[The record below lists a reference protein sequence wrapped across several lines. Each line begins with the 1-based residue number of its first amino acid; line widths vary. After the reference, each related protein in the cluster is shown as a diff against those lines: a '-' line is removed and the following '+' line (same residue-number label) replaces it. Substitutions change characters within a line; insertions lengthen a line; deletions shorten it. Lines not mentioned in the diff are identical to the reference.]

1 MKILVALL
9 LSITFFT
16 GCATSQQNVDMQQMD
31 IPNLIE
37 AKAAPSS
44 DFTRKNVY
52 VDSVELFSSRGSQ
65 FILVKGHLP
74 TPCSNLD
81 EVSHTI
87 SGGKITLAMN
97 AWEAAGTM
105 CMQVL
110 EPFSYLYPLGSDVN
124 VSSLRSVV
132 INGTIYALQ

>member
-1 MKILVALL
+1 
-9 LSITFFT
+9 
-16 GCATSQQNVDMQQMD
+16 MQTMD

-44 DFTRKNVY
+44 DYTRKNVY
-52 VDSVELFSSRGSQ
+52 VDSAELYSRSGSD

-74 TPCSNLD
+74 SPCSNLD
-81 EVSHTI
+81 KVTHTI
-87 SGGKITLAMN
+87 SEGKITLSMS
-97 AWEAAGTM
+97 AWEEAGTM

-110 EPFSYLYPLGSDVN
+110 EPFSYLYPLTSDVN
-124 VSSLRSVV
+124 VSSLRSAV

>member
-1 MKILVALL
+1 MKIIAALL
-9 LSITFFT
+9 LTLILFT
-16 GCATSQQNVDMQQMD
+16 GCATSQQNVDMQTMD

-52 VDSVELFSSRGSQ
+52 VDSAELFSSRGSQ
-65 FILVKGHLP
+65 FILIKGHLP
-74 TPCSNLD
+74 TPCSNLN

-87 SGGKITLAMN
+87 SGGKITLSMN
-97 AWEAAGTM
+97 AWEEAGTM

-110 EPFSYLYPLGSDVN
+110 EPFSYLHRLGSDVN
-124 VSSLRSVV
+124 VSSLRSAV

>member
-1 MKILVALL
+1 MKTLFALL
-9 LSITFFT
+9 LSFTFFT
-16 GCATSQQNVDMQQMD
+16 GCATSQQNVDMQTMD

-52 VDSVELFSSRGSQ
+52 VDSAEIFRSGGTH

-81 EVSHTI
+81 EVSHSI
-87 SGGKITLAMN
+87 SQGRITLSMN
-97 AWEAAGTM
+97 AWEEAGTM

-110 EPFSYLYPLGSDVN
+110 EPFSYLHRLGSDVN
-124 VSSLRSVV
+124 VSTLRSAV